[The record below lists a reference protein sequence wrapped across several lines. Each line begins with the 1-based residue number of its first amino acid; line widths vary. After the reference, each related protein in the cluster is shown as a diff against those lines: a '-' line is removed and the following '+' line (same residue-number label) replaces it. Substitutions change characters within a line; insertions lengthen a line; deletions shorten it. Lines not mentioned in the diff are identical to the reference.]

1 MSYLD
6 HIRACNNFDPA
17 NYVPFEI
24 DGSRVGWVRRD
35 NVGYLTAHEAV
46 FEIAERRVALVR
58 KLETVEERSAAL
70 ARVVDKLAADGT
82 VPKPRSELYPLTK
95 AFIDPP
101 FALIERS
108 AVPFFGV
115 RASGV
120 HMNGY
125 VRRDDGIHMWVARRA
140 RDKMT
145 YPGMLDNM
153 VAGGQPH
160 GLGLREN
167 MIKECGEEAGIPEE
181 IAQHVIPVGFIDYAH
196 ESEDGAKPDRQYCYD
211 LELPADFVP
220 VAADGE
226 VDEFMLWPLEQVA
239 ETVRET
245 SEFKFNCNLV
255 ILDFM
260 VRHGFLDPDT
270 EPDYTDICRGLH
282 AGKA

>member
-6 HIRACNNFDPA
+6 HIRACNNFDPS

-24 DGSRVGWVRRD
+24 DGSRVGWVRRE

-46 FEIAERRVALVR
+46 FDIAEIRVALVP
-58 KLETVEERSAAL
+58 KLETVEERSAAI
-70 ARVVDKLAADGT
+70 ACVIDKLAADGT
-82 VPKPRSELYPLTK
+82 VPKPRSELYPVTE

-153 VAGGQPH
+153 VAGGQPY

-167 MIKECGEEAGIPEE
+167 MIKECSEEAGIPEE

-196 ESEDGAKPDRQYCYD
+196 ESEDGVKPDRQYCYD
-211 LELPADFVP
+211 LELPADFMP

-226 VDEFMLWPLEQVA
+226 VDAFMLWPLEQVA
-239 ETVRET
+239 ETIRET

-270 EPDYTDICRGLH
+270 EPDYTDIYRGLH
-282 AGKA
+282 AIKG

>member
-6 HIRACNNFDPA
+6 RIRACNNFDPA
-17 NYVPFEI
+17 NYVSFEI

-35 NVGYLTAHEAV
+35 NARYLAAHGMV

-70 ARVVDKLAADGT
+70 ARVVDKLAADGK
-82 VPKPRSELYPLTK
+82 VPKPRNELYPVTE

-140 RDKMT
+140 RDKIT
-145 YPGMLDNM
+145 YPGMLDNI

-160 GLGLREN
+160 GLDLREN

-211 LELPADFVP
+211 LKLPDDFVP

-255 ILDFM
+255 ILDFL

-282 AGKA
+282 VGKA